1 MWVAAD
7 IAAVTLVGGSLWWSW
22 LNVVPIVDIP
32 APPPLPSPNAFDTFA
47 TASGMIVNADPIDAA
62 NGRRNQLPRER
73 NGVPY
78 SDAEKA
84 AAVAANAEALAALQV
99 GFSQQ
104 YRHPTRRSFDA
115 LYPELAQFRKMARLL
130 NLEGQVREASG
141 DFDGAA
147 QSRLDAMQLGIEAP
161 RGGLLIHYLVGVAC
175 EKIGIQPLWELTGK
189 LSADEARVAARRL
202 EEINGRRVP
211 LADALLEEK
220 WAMQAGMLKAF
231 QNGSTL
237 EFARG
242 MYTSAGDYASAVPRT
257 SAALLLPLMTTSK
270 SRIITNHSSYMDS
283 IIERAGLP
291 YTVASRT
298 PRRPVPVDP
307 INSLLLPVFDGVT
320 IREADMKM
328 QNSLLTAVLALRAY
342 QAEHG
347 AYPED
352 LNALVSDGYL
362 TRVPADPFSETGD
375 ALLQYRRLENG
386 KYLLYSVGPDG
397 KDDGGSPVNDTVT
410 GGRSKNW
417 LEADMKGDFVIGVNN
432 VRTEKSPGA

>member
-1 MWVAAD
+1 
-7 IAAVTLVGGSLWWSW
+7 
-22 LNVVPIVDIP
+22 
-32 APPPLPSPNAFDTFA
+32 
-47 TASGMIVNADPIDAA
+47 
-62 NGRRNQLPRER
+62 
-73 NGVPY
+73 
-78 SDAEKA
+78 
-84 AAVAANAEALAALQV
+84 
-99 GFSQQ
+99 
-104 YRHPTRRSFDA
+104 
-115 LYPELAQFRKMARLL
+115 MARLL